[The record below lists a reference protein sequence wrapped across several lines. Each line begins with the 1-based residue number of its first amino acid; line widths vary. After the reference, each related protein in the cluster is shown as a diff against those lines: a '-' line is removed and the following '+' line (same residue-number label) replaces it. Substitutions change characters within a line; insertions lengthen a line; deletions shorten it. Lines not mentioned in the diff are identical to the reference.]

1 MKFQYLI
8 SFAFILFLFACAGGG
23 KLEFD
28 SPDQYTHIAVSAES
42 ASIPMDPLQLTVSV
56 RSPAFTKDMQLE
68 AQMSNLSEATCSVKW
83 IDSRRAQ
90 ILLQEKD
97 ETSRM
102 IEVVSDST
110 QLRIRIVDSNE

>member
-1 MKFQYLI
+1 MKFLYQI
-8 SFAFILFLFACAGGG
+8 SFALLFFLGACAGGG

-28 SPDQYTHIAVSAES
+28 SPDQYTHITVSAES
-42 ASIPMDPLQLTVSV
+42 ASVPMDPLQVTVAV

-68 AQMSNLSEATCSVKW
+68 AQMSNLGEATCSIKW
-83 IDSRRAQ
+83 IDARTAQ

-97 ETSRM
+97 ETTRM

-110 QLRIRIVDSNE
+110 QLRIRMVDSNE